1 MNVNSK
7 VLSELK
13 TRLVA
18 ILSQIR
24 SDRRS
29 LTNVF
34 VYEYYTIILNSNR
47 LSNRNSNWARYRKIR
62 NRVNNMKK
70 HTITTLLLQ
79 YKCRN

>member
-47 LSNRNSNWARYRKIR
+47 LSKRNSNWARYRKIR
-62 NRVNNMKK
+62 NRVNNNY
-70 HTITTLLLQ
+70 HVITTI
-79 YKCRN
+79 

>member
-18 ILSQIR
+18 ISFQIR
-24 SDRRS
+24 SDRRE

-70 HTITTLLLQ
+70 HTITILLLQ
-79 YKCRN
+79 YK